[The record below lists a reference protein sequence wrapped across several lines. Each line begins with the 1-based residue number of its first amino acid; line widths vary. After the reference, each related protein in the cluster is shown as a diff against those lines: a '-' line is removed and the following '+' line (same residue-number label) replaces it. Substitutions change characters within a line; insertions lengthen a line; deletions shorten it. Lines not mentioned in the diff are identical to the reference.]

1 MADDDTKKTPW
12 GDALAPLERDAK
24 TVWLDLG
31 PVWQGE
37 NGALQF
43 TLHVEPYHWRAH
55 AAERRIVIKKREDRD
70 ERPSSNTQ
78 SGRGR
83 GSR

>member
-12 GDALAPLERDAK
+12 GDALAPFERDAK
-24 TVWLDLG
+24 TIWIDLG

-37 NGALQF
+37 GGSLQL
-43 TLHVEPYHWRAH
+43 TLHVEPLHWRAH
-55 AAERRIVIKKREDRD
+55 AAERRIVIKKRDERD
-70 ERPSSNTQ
+70 ERPPANTNT
-78 SGRGR
+78 SRR